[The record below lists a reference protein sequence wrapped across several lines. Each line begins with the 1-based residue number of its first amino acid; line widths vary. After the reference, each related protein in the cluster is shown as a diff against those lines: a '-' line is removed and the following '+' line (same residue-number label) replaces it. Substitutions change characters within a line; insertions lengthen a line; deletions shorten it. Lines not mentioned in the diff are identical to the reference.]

1 MKRPLPGEI
10 TPMRW
15 WNWLY
20 IIVGLIVAITLIGVG
35 AYAWEAR
42 EAPSRERTQ
51 KIEKLQQEVKEL
63 KEKCKP

>member
-1 MKRPLPGEI
+1 MTRKALPGEI

-20 IIVGLIVAITLIGVG
+20 VVVGLLVVLALIGIG
-35 AYAWEAR
+35 AYAWEYPGR
-42 EAPSRERTQ
+42 QRSQ

-63 KEKCKP
+63 KEKSKP